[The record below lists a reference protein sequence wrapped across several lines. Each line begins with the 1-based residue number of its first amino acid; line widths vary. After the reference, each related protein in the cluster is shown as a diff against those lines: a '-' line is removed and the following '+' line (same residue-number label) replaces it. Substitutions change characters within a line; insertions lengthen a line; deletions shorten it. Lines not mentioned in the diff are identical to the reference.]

1 MSEAL
6 LEEML
11 AARRSRTPCAVVT
24 VAAIK
29 GSVPRAAGAKMLVY
43 AAGEI
48 SGTIGG
54 GKFEA
59 LVVADAQQSLR
70 DGATVLKSYPMHEN
84 DPNSFGAICGGEVT
98 VLIEPQHLSTA
109 LFLVGGGHCSRA
121 IAKLGVECGMHVTVV
136 EERADLAA
144 DFPAAAQCVSA
155 PAPQFI
161 ASNSWRGD
169 EALLLVSRNHQL
181 DQEALAA
188 ALTIPHLAYI
198 GMIGSR
204 RKVRHVFDALRGAG
218 VAEAALDA
226 VYAPIGLDIGA
237 DSPAEIAISVLA
249 EVLQLLRRRPGT
261 HLRG

>member
-1 MSEAL
+1 M
-6 LEEML
+6 EELL
-11 AARRSRTPCAVVT
+11 AARRSRTACAVVT
-24 VAAIK
+24 VAATK

-43 AAGEI
+43 GTGEI

-70 DGATVLKSYPMHEN
+70 EGATLLKSYPMHEN
-84 DPNSFGAICGGEVT
+84 DPNSFGAICGGEVA
-98 VLIEPQHLSTA
+98 VLIEPQQLSAA

-136 EERADLAA
+136 EERADLVA
-144 DFPAAAQCVSA
+144 DFPTAVECVSTSA
-155 PAPQFI
+155 PRFI
-161 ASNSWRGD
+161 ASHSWRGD
-169 EALLLVSRNHQL
+169 EAVLLVSRNHQL

-188 ALTIPHLAYI
+188 ALTIPHLAYL

-204 RKVRHVFDALRGAG
+204 RKVRHVFDALRVSGIT
-218 VAEAALDA
+218 EAALDGI
-226 VYAPIGLDIGA
+226 YAPIGLDIGA
-237 DSPAEIAISVLA
+237 DSPAEIAISILA
-249 EVLQLLRRRPGT
+249 EVLQVLRRRPGT